1 MCFSLDHGSFQNSQN
16 ASIFQPSR
24 LGHSPWGF
32 RGAAE
37 RREQPKEMHS
47 LCPGSRRG
55 EAEVR
60 ASGQGSV
67 WQVNKAISFQPQ
79 TSRL

>member
-16 ASIFQPSR
+16 ASIFQPARLSHSSR
-24 LGHSPWGF
+24 DF

-47 LCPGSRRG
+47 LCPGTRRG
-55 EAEVR
+55 EAEVQ

-67 WQVNKAISFQPQ
+67 WQVNKAVSFQPQ
-79 TSRL
+79 T